1 MSPEQFEQLYDLFA
15 RASELP
21 PAQWETFAR
30 EHCADADV
38 RKQLQR
44 LLHATDSAEQTF
56 DRMATE
62 LGRNQVSELEEYW
75 SRGTRVGNY
84 EIIGLLGRGG
94 MGSVFLAER
103 CDGQFE
109 RSVVIKMIALDT
121 QSQLSQAHF
130 ESEIQLLARLQHPN
144 IAQLHDAGVADDGR
158 PYFVMEHVVGEQIT
172 HYCRDAGL
180 SLRKILVLFLQ
191 VIDAVQYAHQSLVI
205 HRDLKPGNVL
215 VTEQGD
221 VKLLDFGIASALNPS
236 TQRNVGEA
244 VAYTPEY
251 AAPEQ
256 LVRAPLT
263 TATDVHLLGQLL
275 FELITGTRPHLA
287 MHQGSR
293 VLDLGSGY
301 AQMPRDLA
309 SLLTRATA
317 EDPAARY
324 ASPSLMG
331 RDIRAWLDH
340 LPVEAHGGS
349 LAYRGVKMLQ
359 RQPFLT
365 TAAIVLLAGALLA
378 SVILGVQSER
388 IEQERDRARLVTQ
401 LLIDTLTGAD
411 PERSPGYDP
420 PASELLAIGQNRIA
434 QQLPDQPALKGEL
447 YLAIAR
453 TWQGLG
459 QYERAAPLLDEVMTI
474 ARGREGD
481 DATSGADPM
490 AAASTPRLLAETL
503 LHRGENLR
511 RLGELDAGEAD
522 LTESL
527 ALYRAQGDSTG
538 IAAALGRLG
547 RLTSRKGDQSG
558 ALPMLEQ
565 ALALVREH
573 EGVHS
578 SAYAVALND
587 LASVYFRNGEHAR
600 VRGLLGEAREVRLS
614 LAADEVI
621 ADPAFATWTN
631 NLALAH
637 YLDGDW
643 RQAEPLFREALMLR
657 ERIFVQPH
665 PDQAQ
670 TLTNLGL
677 LLSETNR
684 SEEAYALLNR
694 ALQIRRETLGEDH
707 VRVAESRNNLAMLH
721 LGQGEFAAALEMFAA
736 TEPPLSDALGAQH
749 PAVATVHSN
758 IGAVQLEL
766 GNLTQAEQRLKRSL
780 SIREAALP
788 DDHLHISYSL
798 LGLGRLL
805 LAQAQAAGE
814 TAPAAAP
821 MVRAGELLERALAIR
836 HNRLP
841 AQHWLVGEAQLAL
854 GQWRVAG
861 GDFAAGARLL
871 AQAEQALREARG
883 QGHYLTRRANAAQA
897 ALAAAHKA
905 QTGDGE

>member
-21 PAQWETFAR
+21 PQQWAAFAQA
-30 EHCADADV
+30 HCADPEVKA
-38 RKQLQR
+38 QLQR
-44 LLHATDSAEQTF
+44 LLQATNCAEQTF
-56 DRMATE
+56 DRMAAD
-62 LGRNQVSELEEYW
+62 LGQSQVSELEEYW
-75 SRGTRVGNY
+75 ARGTRVGNY

-109 RSVVIKMIALDT
+109 RSVVIKMVALDT

-144 IAQLHDAGVADDGR
+144 IAQLHDAGVASDGR
-158 PYFVMEHVVGEQIT
+158 PYFVMEHVDGEQIT
-172 HYCRDAGL
+172 DYCRDAGL
-180 SLRKILVLFLQ
+180 SLRKTLVLFLQ

-221 VKLLDFGIASALNPS
+221 VKLLDFGIASALDPA
-236 TQRNVGEA
+236 TRRNVGEA
-244 VAYTPEY
+244 LAYTPEY

-256 LVRAPLT
+256 QARESLT

-275 FELITGTRPHLA
+275 FELITGSRPSAA
-287 MHQGSR
+287 MHEGSR
-293 VLDLGSGY
+293 VLDLSNRF
-301 AQMPRDLA
+301 AQVPRDLA
-309 SLLTRATA
+309 SLLSRASA
-317 EDPAARY
+317 ERPAERY

-331 RDIRAWLDH
+331 RDIRAWLDRR
-340 LPVEAHGGS
+340 PVEAHGGA
-349 LAYRGVKMLQ
+349 LAYRSVKMLQ

-365 TAAIVLLAGALLA
+365 SAAIVLLVGALLT
-378 SVILGVQSER
+378 SVVLGIQGER
-388 IEQERDRARLVTQ
+388 IERERDRARRVTQ

-459 QYERAAPLLDEVMTI
+459 QYERAAPLLDEVMDI
-474 ARGREGD
+474 ARGQPTGNGD
-481 DATSGADPM
+481 RAVGTNAGTS
-490 AAASTPRLLAETL
+490 TRRLLAETL

-511 RLGELDAGEAD
+511 RLGALDAGEDD
-522 LTESL
+522 LKASL
-527 ALYRAQGDSTG
+527 ALYQAQGETAG

-547 RLTSRKGDQSG
+547 RLTSRKGDQAA

-565 ALALVREH
+565 ALALVSEH
-573 EGVHS
+573 NGVHS

-600 VRGLLGEAREVRLS
+600 VRKLLGEARDVRLS
-614 LAADEVI
+614 LAPDEVI

-643 RQAEPLFREALMLR
+643 RQAEPLFREALTLR
-657 ERIFVQPH
+657 ERIFVRPH

-677 LLSETNR
+677 LLSETDR
-684 SEEAYALLNR
+684 SEEAYNLLSR
-694 ALQIRRETLGEDH
+694 ALKIRRDTLGEQH

-721 LGQGEFAAALEMFAA
+721 LGQGEFAPALAMFAA
-736 TEPPLSDALGAQH
+736 TEQPLSDALGAQH
-749 PAVATVHSN
+749 PAVATALSN
-758 IGAVQLEL
+758 IGTVQLEL
-766 GNLTQAEQRLKRSL
+766 GDLAQAEQRLTRSL
-780 SIREAALP
+780 RIREAALP
-788 DDHLHISYSL
+788 ADHLHISYSL
-798 LGLGRLL
+798 LGLGRLVL
-805 LAQAQAAGE
+805 SRAQAAGDTTPE
-814 TAPAAAP
+814 AAA
-821 MVRAGELLERALAIR
+821 MLRAGALLERALAIR

-854 GQWRVAG
+854 GQWQVARG
-861 GDFAAGARLL
+861 ELDAGAHLL
-871 AQAEQALREARG
+871 AQAEQSLREARG
-883 QGHYLTRRANAAQA
+883 EGHYLSQRATAAQI
-897 ALAAAHKA
+897 ALTATRETH
-905 QTGDGE
+905 